1 MLMIRKV
8 VVTTLL
14 MVFIL
19 NGMVT
24 TKDGNAKAL
33 VPQIKGEFGVAI
45 DVNTGEI
52 LYNKNVNSKANP
64 ASMTK
69 VLTAIILDEQ
79 MKDGEMLTASLNAA
93 NQECVCFG
101 LAVSERI
108 SKEDAMKALLLLSA
122 NDVAVAIAENVA
134 GSEEK
139 FAKLM
144 NQKVKKLRL
153 KNTHFVTASGLT
165 DPEHYTTP
173 YDMALI
179 AKEALKHPKVL
190 EDMSTQ
196 AAFIKTSIQEKN
208 IINRNIKRCRTNV
221 IASKTGYTEAAQ
233 YTLVQYLMKDNKEI
247 ICVVMKSDEKSR
259 FNDIQTMANYSFA
272 HMKKPEITP
281 EVIEWK

>member
-1 MLMIRKV
+1 MPKNMKV

-14 MVFIL
+14 VVFLL

-24 TKDGNAKAL
+24 IQVGMAEEWA
-33 VPQIKGEFGVAI
+33 PQIKGEFGVAI
-45 DVNTGEI
+45 DAKSGEI
-52 LYNKNVNSKANP
+52 LYNKNANSKAYP

-69 VLTAIILDEQ
+69 VLTAIILDERI
-79 MKDGEMLTASLNAA
+79 KDGEKLTASLNAA

-101 LAVSERI
+101 LAVGEMI

-122 NDVAVAIAENVA
+122 NDVAVAIAENVT
-134 GSEEK
+134 GSEER

-144 NQKVKKLRL
+144 NQKVKKLGL

-208 IINRNIKRCRTNV
+208 IINRNIKYCRNNV
-221 IASKTGYTEAAQ
+221 IASKTGYTDAAQ

-259 FNDIQTMANYSFA
+259 YNDIQTMANYSFA
-272 HMKKPEITP
+272 HMKAPETDS
-281 EVIEWK
+281 EDN